1 MWTIYHLFYYYYYY
15 NFFYFFYG
23 GWCAR
28 VRCFLI
34 GRHTSVE
41 LIIITVWY
49 FVLKVMFWIKSTRL
63 GGKRQKRNTLKH
75 LHFYVPSPRPT
86 NNICLRWPHLHIG
99 TPLST
104 STISLWPAPLVCR
117 EMRMWTL
124 KAVFRS
130 WGHDHV

>member
-1 MWTIYHLFYYYYYY
+1 MNNLLYFIIITITI
-15 NFFYFFYG
+15 FFKFLWG
-23 GWCAR
+23 LMRSGALI
-28 VRCFLI
+28 LI
-34 GRHTSVE
+34 GRQTSVE
-41 LIIITVWY
+41 LTIITVWY
-49 FVLKVMFWIKSTRL
+49 FVLKVMFWIKSTGL